1 MIHVRK
7 YFEAYKLKW
16 FVVIIDIFSNALY
29 KVYNENN
36 ERVLSKICEY
46 IQKGNKYKHLMRLFI
61 DIFHKTI
68 NNIAIF
74 DNRIAIYEEPVRKL
88 FVKIHLYEESYRI
101 RGG

>member
-1 MIHVRK
+1 M
-7 YFEAYKLKW
+7 
-16 FVVIIDIFSNALY
+16 VIIDIILYTLY

-36 ERVLSKICEY
+36 ERILPEICEY

-61 DIFHKTI
+61 DIFHKSI

-74 DNRIAIYEEPVRKL
+74 DNRIAIYEEPVKKI